1 MPVNMKRMI
10 SKELFSLI
18 EEKGI
23 DKVTVQLLS
32 SRCGITRQ
40 AFYYHFK
47 DIADVYDWT
56 CQMLLRE
63 MIKTAVSRPDL
74 ADGLQDF
81 LDFAC
86 HNRPILIRISESVH
100 YYELEKRMCHYT
112 FLFLEALLKDRWP
125 DSLKDPKIREAFL
138 SFYSPALFSH
148 AMNLAGQTHPNTK
161 KDAQSLAHLFL
172 SDF

>member
-47 DIADVYDWT
+47 DITDVYDWT
-56 CQMLLRE
+56 CQMSAQEL
-63 MIKTAVSRPDL
+63 IKTALSHSDL
-74 ADGLQDF
+74 AEGLQDF
-81 LDFAC
+81 LNFAIY
-86 HNRPILIRISESVH
+86 NRPILIKICESVH
-100 YYELEKRMCHYT
+100 YYDLEKRMCHYT

-125 DSLKDPKIREAFL
+125 DFLNTSDRQKAFL
-138 SFYSPALFSH
+138 TFYSPALFAHTMS
-148 AMNLAGQTHPNTK
+148 LIWQPHPDTK